1 MEETLKKIEARL
13 DSIEASIAIIANNSK
28 SVEQDCSRM
37 RDHIQFI
44 EKTYE
49 MVRAPLNYIKNYI
62 APSKDLPAIEEKS
75 QDKV

>member
-28 SVEQDCSRM
+28 CVEQDCSKM
-37 RDHIQFI
+37 REHIQFI

-49 MVRAPLNYIKNYI
+49 MVRTPLNYIKNCI

-75 QDKV
+75 GDKV